1 LTQPD
6 SNANVSAA
14 QVPEPRDEVT
24 LRGFSG
30 RQPGLGAS
38 QAWLG
43 RLCGMLDGV
52 DSGLLVLEES
62 PNIFAPVGVWP
73 HGTRDVTHLGNATQK
88 CLAGRAGGTQ
98 PGKTD
103 QTIVIICPIEV
114 EGRLYGAVAL
124 EVSKRPVVGLQKI
137 NQQLSWGMGWL
148 ESHFWRQKS
157 VDAVHQLE
165 RAAIALDIAALA
177 GEHVKLEDASLA
189 IASEL
194 CKRFTC
200 TRIAIGIERKNQ
212 VRLVALS
219 NSASFEKKSQ
229 FVAEIENA
237 MDEALDQHKTVAY
250 PPIEGVPKGI
260 AVAHKDVAKTG
271 SVLSVVLRAGGR
283 GTGVITFERAETR
296 FTLADVELCQATASL
311 IGPILQMKEEATH
324 WIAGRSA
331 QQLRALSQAM
341 ADPRRPSFRYAA
353 GSLLAFL
360 IFISVFTVEYRVPAK
375 AVLEG
380 EVQRAVVAPF
390 EGYIAH
396 AYMRAGQTVKQGQ
409 LLAKLDDRDLL
420 VERQKW
426 SSEFEQNDRKY
437 RDALAKRDR
446 PQARILAAQVAQTE
460 AQLVLVEDK
469 LERTAIVAPFDG
481 IVVTGDLTQMFGSPV
496 ERGKLLFEVAP
507 LDAYRVILKV
517 DERDIRDVAVGQK
530 GTIILSGISNESMPL
545 DVTNI
550 SIAEAEEG
558 HNYFHVEAKLRHA
571 PPRLRPGMEGVGKII
586 VGERTLI
593 WIWTHRFMDWLR
605 MLVWYWLP

>member
-1 LTQPD
+1 MQPE
-6 SNANVSAA
+6 SNTNASAA
-14 QVPEPRDEVT
+14 QSPESKDEAT
-24 LRGFSG
+24 LRVSG

-62 PNIFAPVGVWP
+62 PNVFAPVGVWP
-73 HGTRDVTHLGNATQK
+73 HGTRDVTHLGNAAQK
-88 CLAGRAGGTQ
+88 CLTGRAGGTQ

-103 QTIVIICPIEV
+103 QTIVITYPIEV
-114 EGRLYGAVAL
+114 DGRLYGAVAL
-124 EVSKRPVVGLQKI
+124 EVSKRPVAGLQKI

-157 VDAVHQLE
+157 ADAARQLE
-165 RAAIALDIAALA
+165 RTAIALDAAALA
-177 GEHVKLEDASLA
+177 GEYVKLEDASLA

-194 CKRFTC
+194 CKRLAC
-200 TRIAIGIERKNQ
+200 TRIAVGIERKNQ
-212 VRLVALS
+212 IRLVALS
-219 NSASFEKKSQ
+219 NSAWFEKKSQ

-237 MDEALDQHKTVAY
+237 MDEALDQHKTIAY
-250 PPIEGVPKGI
+250 PPIEGLLKGI
-260 AVAHKDVAKTG
+260 AVAHKDIAKAG

-283 GTGVITFERAETR
+283 GMGVITFERADTR
-296 FTLADVELCQATASL
+296 FMLADVELCQATASL
-311 IGPILQMKEEATH
+311 IGPILEMKEDATH

-331 QQLRALSQAM
+331 QQLRAATQALT
-341 ADPRRPSFRYAA
+341 DPRRPSFRYVA
-353 GSLLAFL
+353 GFLLAFL
-360 IFISVFTVEYRVPAK
+360 IFISVFDVEYRVPAK

-380 EVQRAVVAPF
+380 EVQRSVVAPF
-390 EGYIAH
+390 EGYIAQ
-396 AYMRAGQTVKQGQ
+396 AYIRAGQTVKQGQ

-446 PQARILAAQVAQTE
+446 AQVRILAAQVAQTE
-460 AQLVLVEDK
+460 AQLTLVEDK
-469 LERTAIVAPFDG
+469 LARTAIIAPFDG
-481 IVVTGDLTQMFGSPV
+481 IVVTGDLSQMFGSPV

-517 DERDIRDVAVGQK
+517 DERDIRDVAAGQK
-530 GTIILSGISNESMPL
+530 GTIVLSGISAESMPL

-558 HNYFHVEAKLRHA
+558 HNYFRVEGKLKHA

-593 WIWTHRFMDWLR
+593 WIWTHRFSDWLR
-605 MLVWYWLP
+605 MLVWDWLP